1 MSSQR
6 DQGAHSPR
14 LEAVIQLEESLLHS
28 DGSSGER
35 TLTLGGDGQE
45 FGVSPTC
52 VSTCIRQIITR
63 NLVEQSADGSSEVSE
78 LEKSTAPREQ
88 LSSSQ
93 MDRDQLPVK
102 QASLTD
108 RLDQMLKLQ
117 SAVDSDQDSVSPGS
131 KERAYRHKLQAYQEA
146 QQRQAELVQKL
157 QTKVLQYKKRCGELE
172 EQVLEKTSD
181 SEKMR
186 LLLQAHLDS
195 AQRQQ
200 QTEQD
205 LNVAIQ
211 SKSVQL
217 QEEQKRCASL
227 SQVNSM
233 LREQLEQ
240 AGTVNQELTESLWKA
255 REDADLC
262 DSRLRRE
269 QEICASR
276 LSREQARVRALWRQ
290 AASLRSTFTQL
301 RTSTDR
307 TLSDMRGEC
316 VAAGRQLHVTSM
328 TTEVK
333 VTQES
338 TSRGLDMSTLERQLK
353 DKLKEAMQLQGRW
366 DAEKVELNSRVLEL
380 TDAVKHL
387 RDQNGGKDSSLNTMQ
402 ISLDRM
408 ETRRTEDKAE
418 MKVLHTEIQALQNI
432 LCHVYQLVGGEG
444 DGSGSENASSSP
456 LHCRSPLKNTTL
468 LAVHSALSKHQKQTQ
483 DLRGRLDAAL
493 EQVDTLRDHLQEKD
507 TERRELEQMIQDV
520 RRESQE
526 AKTAL
531 EENLRECHRY
541 RCSLELMSS
550 EKGGIEKRL
559 SGLQQEADSRRA
571 ELEALRGS
579 SLELQRQRDLL
590 RQQREDLEMQL
601 ARQRTEAQRGERSLE
616 ELEGKHSILRREFVT
631 VKEALSQITLQ
642 KEVLED
648 DKASLALA
656 LSKMESQSAAHELAL
671 TRLQHQEAALKDS
684 LAKMAALGEG
694 LAKDKVELN
703 RILLQTEGEKTEL
716 VGRRREA
723 EMERAVAREET
734 ARGQQQ
740 MMNLLAEKQALESSY
755 SLSQDL
761 CQRLEAELSL
771 LHEENARALEQH
783 SQVNKQ
789 MQTVSEDL
797 CACRK
802 ALETQTTAL
811 KKATHDRE
819 ELAKVGAALDVK
831 LSSADREACG
841 LKQELVALSAKKE
854 SLETALYESQ
864 ELASSLEAECTRME
878 GERRSLVLAN
888 EALTRDAA
896 RMRVDAEHE
905 LAQAVQERSKL
916 DEKLAQVER
925 NALLTLNCKEQI
937 HREQLGAERRQKEQQ
952 CAELT
957 VQREQAEEQLRR
969 QCEEW
974 RVHHQKELQQ
984 VQEELARQQQDFNQ
998 SLLRAESE
1006 KQQVLSQK
1014 EAEKAANTEKLATL
1028 QQELAAA
1035 GKELEC
1041 MQREALSKQEQEKK
1055 ATAILQSELQDLKTQ
1070 FEESLNSHEN
1080 TKKSLI
1086 EQVRELNQQREHTQ
1100 QEPCQRIVNEVVWS
1114 QSRRVL
1120 RILMSD
1126 CDRAGVRLCDRELLE
1141 VLRRQM
1147 QETEDGLNKGQRE
1160 LIEAHRELQECAQ
1173 ERDRQR
1179 RDVLDLKRLLGDETR
1194 EKEAIQASNQELRA
1208 FIKRAESDN
1217 SSLRRAVEEREQK
1230 VAVSEECRHS
1240 MIQESTT
1247 LRSSMRELEKSRLQT
1262 RRDVQ
1267 ELRRQ
1272 VKVLEG
1278 ENGRQKQELRELQGR
1293 VCQEEQK
1300 EEEARREAFTLK
1312 QRVLECQAGREAALN
1327 EVSGLQ
1333 RRVVELETLEHQNRE
1348 LLQDRETYQQQC
1360 EQRHRETTAQLEE
1373 ALEDG
1378 GIQVKQL
1385 SVQVG
1390 LAESKVQGLE
1400 EQLSLGDA
1408 KCRDLKIKLA
1418 RLYSALRR
1426 TVCTGHARLSGT
1438 PGSHKRSPSPW
1449 RNHLQVKGEDN
1460 ETDGSVLSRGE
1471 DEELD
1476 VDTVH
1481 TTLQEFQQE
1490 LRDTQRDRDEAKAQI
1505 VCLSQQVSKLQ
1516 GSQDKSA
1523 TQLLQLQRSLK
1534 QSEHG
1539 NREMAERLHE
1549 AHTSLSMQ
1557 EEIVRSTMRENRNLE
1572 EQVAQLKISLQ
1583 AAEAETRVLQD
1594 KLELMQGL
1602 ESLASVEHQ
1611 KLKES
1616 LHAAECKVSR
1626 LELSL
1631 RTLEGELQRAKLRA
1645 AELDAEAG
1653 ALQERLTELRRRL
1666 SESEDQGAVLRVSEE
1681 RLVTSLARA
1690 EQHESQ
1696 LREEIHKLSNTL
1708 GDNRTSSGALQEQIT
1723 QLQRALTASEQDRRL
1738 LQERLDQTQNAL
1750 SDKKRLSHTLSEQ
1763 TQNLQRVQEDLELQN
1778 SELEKHN
1785 RTLKESLKQ
1794 QQDAEVQAQGSSQ
1807 QLQREKEELQDKVT
1821 NLQSSLQKLQSERAE
1836 MERVLTRLG
1845 KDKSVLR
1852 KTLEKVEMERLRR
1865 EEGEAAAAARD
1876 REQLGRT
1883 VCCLKQELAE
1893 KQSELQAV
1901 QARASQ
1907 LEHAH
1912 TQRLLEVTA
1921 RHHQEL
1927 DLETDR
1933 LRDSQFQAEQ
1943 ALETREKAHR
1953 HRVKCLEE
1961 QVLTLKEQ
1969 LDQETRRRQTY
1980 FNQMLQPGL
1989 LLKSAGIVIPWKFH
2003 W

>member
-6 DQGAHSPR
+6 DPGPHSPR
-14 LEAVIQLEESLLHS
+14 LEAVIQKLEESLLHS

-35 TLTLGGDGQE
+35 TMTLGGDGQE
-45 FGVSPTC
+45 SGVSPTR
-52 VSTCIRQIITR
+52 VSTRIRQIITR
-63 NLVEQSADGSSEVSE
+63 NLADQPADGSSEVSE
-78 LEKSTAPREQ
+78 LEERRASREQ
-88 LSSSQ
+88 LSPNQ
-93 MDRDQLPVK
+93 MDRDQPPVK

-108 RLDQMLKLQ
+108 RLDQMLMLQ
-117 SAVDSDQDSVSPGS
+117 SAVDSDQDSESTGS
-131 KERAYRHKLQAYQEA
+131 LQLQNKERAYRQKLQAYQEA
-146 QQRQAELVQKL
+146 QQRQAQLVQKL
-157 QTKVLQYKKRCGELE
+157 QTKVLQYKTRCGELE
-172 EQVLEKTSD
+172 EQVLEKTSE

-200 QTEQD
+200 RTEQD

-211 SKSVQL
+211 NKSAQL
-217 QEEQKRCASL
+217 EEEQKRCASL

-233 LREQLEQ
+233 LREQLEE
-240 AGTVNQELTESLWKA
+240 AGTVNQGLTESLWKA
-255 REDADLC
+255 REDTDLC

-269 QEICASR
+269 QETCASR

-290 AASLRSTFTQL
+290 AASLRTTFTQL
-301 RTSTDR
+301 RTFTDR
-307 TLSDMRGEC
+307 TLSDIRGEC
-316 VAAGRQLHVTSM
+316 VATGRQLHVACM
-328 TTEVK
+328 TTEAK

-338 TSRGLDMSTLERQLK
+338 TSSGVEMSTLDRQLK

-387 RDQNGGKDSSLNTMQ
+387 RGQSGEKDSSLNTMQ

-408 ETRRTEDKAE
+408 ETRRTEEKAE
-418 MKVLHTEIQALQNI
+418 MEVLHTEIQALQNI
-432 LCHVYQLVGGEG
+432 LCHVHQLVGGEG
-444 DGSGSENASSSP
+444 DGSGSESASSSP
-456 LHCRSPLKNTTL
+456 LHCRSPLRNTTL
-468 LAVHSALSKHQKQTQ
+468 MAVHSALSKHQKQTQ

-493 EQVDTLRDHLQEKD
+493 EQVETLRDHLQERD
-507 TERRELEQMIQDV
+507 TERRELEQRIQEV

-531 EENLRECHRY
+531 EENLREGHRY

-550 EKGGIEKRL
+550 EKASMEKRL
-559 SGLQQEADSRRA
+559 SGLRQEADSRRA
-571 ELEALRGS
+571 ELEALRSS

-616 ELEGKHSILRREFVT
+616 ELEGKHSILHRELVT

-648 DKASLALA
+648 DKASLTLA
-656 LSKMESQSAAHELAL
+656 LSKMEAQSAAHELAL

-684 LAKMAALGEG
+684 LAKMAALSEG

-716 VGRRREA
+716 GGRRREA
-723 EMERAVAREET
+723 EMERAAARVET
-734 ARGQQQ
+734 ARGQQE

-755 SLSQDL
+755 GHSQDL

-771 LHEENARALEQH
+771 LHEEH
-783 SQVNKQ
+783 SQVNRQ
-789 MQTVSEDL
+789 MQTVSEEL

-802 ALETQTTAL
+802 ELETQTTAL
-811 KKATHDRE
+811 QRATHDRE
-819 ELAKVGAALDVK
+819 ELAKARAALDVK
-831 LSSADREACG
+831 LSSADRKACG
-841 LKQELVALSAKKE
+841 LTQELVALRAEKE
-854 SLETALYESQ
+854 SLETALYETQ

-878 GERRSLVLAN
+878 GERRSLLLAN

-896 RMRVDAEHE
+896 RMRVDAELQ
-905 LAQAVQERSKL
+905 LAQAAQERSKL
-916 DEKLAQVER
+916 EEKLAQVER

-937 HREQLGAERRQKEQQ
+937 HREQLEAERRQKEQQ

-957 VQREQAEEQLRR
+957 VQQEQAEEQLRR

-974 RVHHQKELQQ
+974 RVHRQKELQQ

-998 SLLRAESE
+998 SLLQAESE
-1006 KQQVLSQK
+1006 KQQALSQK
-1014 EAEKAANTEKLATL
+1014 EAEKAAITEKLAAL
-1028 QQELAAA
+1028 QQDLATA
-1035 GKELEC
+1035 GMELEC
-1041 MQREALSKQEQEKK
+1041 MQREALSKQEQEKNV
-1055 ATAILQSELQDLKTQ
+1055 AAVLQSELQDLQTQ

-1080 TKKSLI
+1080 AKKSLI
-1086 EQVRELNQQREHTQ
+1086 EQVRELNQHREHTQ
-1100 QEPCQRIVNEVVWS
+1100 QE
-1114 QSRRVL
+1114 
-1120 RILMSD
+1120 
-1126 CDRAGVRLCDRELLE
+1126 LE
-1141 VLRRQM
+1141 GLRRQL
-1147 QETEDGLNKGQRE
+1147 QETEDGLIKGRRE
-1160 LIEAHRELQECAQ
+1160 SIEAHRELQECAQ

-1179 RDVLDLKRLLGDETR
+1179 KDALDLRRLLGDETR

-1230 VAVSEECRHS
+1230 VAVSEECKRS
-1240 MIQESTT
+1240 MLQEATAR
-1247 LRSSMRELEKSRLQT
+1247 RSSMRELEKSCLQA

-1267 ELRRQ
+1267 DLRRQ
-1272 VKVLEG
+1272 VKILEG

-1312 QRVLECQAGREAALN
+1312 QRVLECEAGREAALN

-1348 LLQDRETYQQQC
+1348 LLQDREAYEQQS
-1360 EQRHRETTAQLEE
+1360 EQRRRETTVQLEE

-1385 SVQVG
+1385 SLQVG

-1408 KCRDLKIKLA
+1408 KRRDLELKLA
-1418 RLYSALRR
+1418 GLYSALRR
-1426 TVCTGHARLSGT
+1426 TVGSGHARLSGT
-1438 PGSHKRSPSPW
+1438 PGSHKQSPSPR
-1449 RNHLQVKGEDN
+1449 RNHLQVTAGDN
-1460 ETDGSVLSRGE
+1460 DTDGSVLSRGE

-1481 TTLQEFQQE
+1481 AALRQFQQE
-1490 LRDTQRDRDEAKAQI
+1490 LRDTQRNRDEAKEQL
-1505 VCLSQQVSKLQ
+1505 VGLSQQVIELQ

-1523 TQLLQLQRSLK
+1523 TQLLQLHRSLK
-1534 QSEHG
+1534 QSEQV

-1549 AHTSLSMQ
+1549 AHTSLSLQ
-1557 EEIVRSTMRENRNLE
+1557 EEIVRRTEREKRSLE
-1572 EQVAQLKISLQ
+1572 EEVAQLKTSLQ
-1583 AAEAETRVLQD
+1583 AAEAETRALQD
-1594 KLELMQGL
+1594 KLELLQGL
-1602 ESLASVEHQ
+1602 ESRANVEQQ

-1616 LHAAECKVSR
+1616 LHAAESRVSR
-1626 LELSL
+1626 LELSQ
-1631 RTLEGELQRAKLRA
+1631 RTLEGELQRAQLRA

-1653 ALQERLTELRRRL
+1653 ALQERLTELRRKL
-1666 SESEDQGAVLRVSEE
+1666 SESEDRGAALRVSEE
-1681 RLVTSLARA
+1681 RLAASLARA

-1696 LREEIHKLSNTL
+1696 LREQSHKLSNTL
-1708 GDNRTSSGALQEQIT
+1708 SDNRTSSGALQEQIT
-1723 QLQRALTASEQDRRL
+1723 RLQRALTASEQDRRL
-1738 LQERLDQTQNAL
+1738 LQERLDQTRNAL
-1750 SDKKRLSHTLSEQ
+1750 SDRKRLSRTLAEQ
-1763 TQNLQRVQEDLELQN
+1763 TQNLQRAQEDLELQN

-1794 QQDAEVQAQGSSQ
+1794 VQDADVQAQGSSQ
-1807 QLQREKEELQDKVT
+1807 LLLLQEKEELQDKVT

-1845 KDKSVLR
+1845 KDKSALR
-1852 KTLEKVEMERLRR
+1852 KTLERVEMERLRR

-1876 REQLGRT
+1876 QEQLGRT
-1883 VCCLKQELAE
+1883 VCCLEQQLADKQG
-1893 KQSELQAV
+1893 ELQTV
-1901 QARASQ
+1901 QAQVSQ

-1912 TQRLLEVTA
+1912 AQRLLEVTA

-1927 DLETDR
+1927 DLDTDR
-1933 LRDSQFQAEQ
+1933 LRDSQFQAEH

-1953 HRVKCLEE
+1953 QRVKCLEE

-1969 LDQETRRRQTY
+1969 LDQETRRRQAY
-1980 FNQMLQPGL
+1980 FNQMLQPG
-1989 LLKSAGIVIPWKFH
+1989 V
-2003 W
+2003 